1 MKLNDKVY
9 DILKWLGLAFF
20 PALGILLQT
29 VLPVWGVDPSL
40 IKALTV
46 TCNAIGVFIAAL
58 IGVSQV
64 TLAKEKLQMITE
76 LNESDDADAETED
89 DIPVTEEEIND
100 EGI

>member
-9 DILKWLGLAFF
+9 NILKWLGLAFF

-29 VLPVWGVDPSL
+29 VLPVWGIDPAL

-64 TLAKEKLQMITE
+64 TLYKEKVAE
-76 LNESDDADAETED
+76 LEGMD
-89 DIPVTEEEIND
+89 DIQDGTAEDEDPVTEDPGEEA
-100 EGI
+100 

>member
-29 VLPVWGVDPSL
+29 VLPVWGIDPAL

-64 TLAKEKLQMITE
+64 TLAKEKLQIIEET
-76 LNESDDADAETED
+76 ADNYETTVED
-89 DIPVTEEEIND
+89 EEPVEGDPGEEA
-100 EGI
+100 

>member
-64 TLAKEKLQMITE
+64 TLYKEKVAE
-76 LNESDDADAETED
+76 LEGMD
-89 DIPVTEEEIND
+89 DIQDGIAEDEDPVTEDPGEEA
-100 EGI
+100 

>member
-9 DILKWLGLAFF
+9 NVLKWLGLAFF

-46 TCNAIGVFIAAL
+46 TCNALGVFIAAL

-64 TLAKEKLQMITE
+64 TLYKEKVQMLE
-76 LNESDDADAETED
+76 GMD
-89 DIPVTEEEIND
+89 DIQDGTAEDEDPVTEDPGEEA
-100 EGI
+100 

>member
-29 VLPVWGVDPSL
+29 VLPVWGIDPAL

-64 TLAKEKLQMITE
+64 TLAKEKLQMIEET
-76 LNESDDADAETED
+76 ADNYETTVED
-89 DIPVTEEEIND
+89 EEPVEGDPGEEA
-100 EGI
+100 

>member
-29 VLPVWGVDPSL
+29 VLPVWGIDPAL

-64 TLAKEKLQMITE
+64 TLYKEKVAE
-76 LNESDDADAETED
+76 LEGMD
-89 DIPVTEEEIND
+89 DIQDGTAEDEDPVTEDPGEEA
-100 EGI
+100 

>member
-20 PALGILLQT
+20 PALSILLQT
-29 VLPVWGVDPSL
+29 VLPVWGVNPDL

-46 TCNAIGVFIAAL
+46 TCSALGVFIAAL

-64 TLAKEKLQMITE
+64 TLAKEKLQMLE
-76 LNESDDADAETED
+76 ETD
-89 DIPVTEEEIND
+89 DIYETTVEDEEPVEGDPGEEA
-100 EGI
+100 

>member
-46 TCNAIGVFIAAL
+46 TCNAIGVFIAAI

-64 TLAKEKLQMITE
+64 TLAKEKLEMIEET
-76 LNESDDADAETED
+76 ADIQDGVAEDED
-89 DIPVTEEEIND
+89 QISIEDLTDEEI
-100 EGI
+100 

>member
-29 VLPVWGVDPSL
+29 VLPVWGIDPAL

-64 TLAKEKLQMITE
+64 TLAKEKLQMIEET
-76 LNESDDADAETED
+76 ADIYETTVED
-89 DIPVTEEEIND
+89 EEPVEGDPGEEA
-100 EGI
+100 

>member
-20 PALGILLQT
+20 PALSILLQT

-46 TCNAIGVFIAAL
+46 TCSALGVFIAAL

-64 TLAKEKLQMITE
+64 TLAKEKLQMIE
-76 LNESDDADAETED
+76 ETD
-89 DIPVTEEEIND
+89 DIQDGVAEDEDQISIEDLTDEEI
-100 EGI
+100 